1 MVRIVLF
8 ITYFLPMKQVLESK
22 GWVMYYECASCG
34 HKQYF
39 KNQKKPGYE
48 IRAKV
53 KNNTFSILLN
63 NMIIAGPFWG
73 FEIEEKLLKYA
84 N

>member
-1 MVRIVLF
+1 MR
-8 ITYFLPMKQVLESK
+8 QVLESK
-22 GWVMYYECASCG
+22 GWVMYHECETCG
-34 HKQYF
+34 HRQHFSHPEKQ
-39 KNQKKPGYE
+39 GYE
-48 IRAKV
+48 IRTKV

-63 NMIIAGPFWG
+63 NMVIAGPFWG

>member
-1 MVRIVLF
+1 
-8 ITYFLPMKQVLESK
+8 MKQVLESK
-22 GWVMYYECASCG
+22 GWIMYYECVLMCG

-39 KNQKKPGYE
+39 NHLDKKGYD

-73 FEIEEKLLKYA
+73 FEIEQKLAENGL
-84 N
+84 

>member
-1 MVRIVLF
+1 MR
-8 ITYFLPMKQVLESK
+8 QVLESK
-22 GWVMYYECASCG
+22 GWVMYHECMSCG
-34 HKQYF
+34 HKQWF
-39 KNQKKPGYE
+39 NHPEKAGYE

-53 KNNTFSILLN
+53 KSNTFSILLEN
-63 NMIIAGPFWG
+63 KIIAGPFWG